1 MVRIESKGIENLLKD
16 QNEENSKILQTFHFH
31 SNKMKSIDNNLG
43 KLQKETAVI
52 EADVMRV
59 LAVLGIVSKTQQA
72 IGEIAEIISTM
83 KEVISLSDQD
93 RLIDYYRKNSRP
105 DYRQNLS

>member
-1 MVRIESKGIENLLKD
+1 MGSFLSSLTGVPSARDHRQIVEQIKMVRIESKGIENLLKD

-72 IGEIAEIISTM
+72 MVKLPKSFQ
-83 KEVISLSDQD
+83 L
-93 RLIDYYRKNSRP
+93 
-105 DYRQNLS
+105 